1 MNLSSNMIGD
11 SNDEIIFSHK
21 LLLTNTQVS
30 MIRET
35 FANGSS
41 ANITFSKNQLYKT
54 VQQR

>member
-1 MNLSSNMIGD
+1 MIGD

-41 ANITFSKNQLYKT
+41 TNITFSKNQLYKT
-54 VQQR
+54 VQPR